1 MIPRPRG
8 RHGGSEDGRHVEGD
22 AGLDGDRCGAAD
34 ASARGRLQEEG
45 SAPGC
50 WGGGRCGG
58 WPRRGGA
65 RRLEPRARSARPRA
79 RRGRHPQGR
88 ALRLRQVRPGQRSPR
103 HPRSQC
109 RLAAAEQPRKDRAR
123 GALRRSRHD
132 RVQLGARCEARQ
144 GGQGLPGRARHRGG
158 AHLDDQLRG
167 GAPALSGGD
176 GELLGAQPARP
187 RGDPRQVTRR
197 GAAAGG
203 LLLLLGAGG
212 CATRADIVQ
221 RDRQLRQMILEDRR
235 QLQQVERELERLRRA
250 VEEGPRRGGA
260 AANDRVA
267 DLERRLAELE
277 SRLGGPEG
285 PAGSAQAPPEEPPA
299 AGSAAPEQP
308 AREARAVPPET
319 RPPAPAPS
327 APPAVPAPAPEEA
340 DEWQREV
347 AREQAAVGAMGNV
360 PERQEFAGILDGLAR
375 KDCGRA
381 IPQLNSFAANHK
393 DSPLA
398 DNALYWAARCYQLR
412 GDAKQ
417 AISKFYDVVMRYP
430 KGDKTPAALWA
441 QGNLFVQIGDTPDA
455 RLALSEL
462 VRKYP
467 ASEEAAKA
475 RQKLSE
481 LEH

>member
-1 MIPRPRG
+1 M
-8 RHGGSEDGRHVEGD
+8 
-22 AGLDGDRCGAAD
+22 
-34 ASARGRLQEEG
+34 
-45 SAPGC
+45 
-50 WGGGRCGG
+50 
-58 WPRRGGA
+58 
-65 RRLEPRARSARPRA
+65 
-79 RRGRHPQGR
+79 
-88 ALRLRQVRPGQRSPR
+88 
-103 HPRSQC
+103 
-109 RLAAAEQPRKDRAR
+109 
-123 GALRRSRHD
+123 
-132 RVQLGARCEARQ
+132 
-144 GGQGLPGRARHRGG
+144 
-158 AHLDDQLRG
+158 
-167 GAPALSGGD
+167 
-176 GELLGAQPARP
+176 
-187 RGDPRQVTRR
+187 TRR

-203 LLLLLGAGG
+203 LVLLLGAAG
-212 CATRADIVQ
+212 CATRGDIVQ

-250 VEEGPRRGGA
+250 VEESPRRGGVA
-260 AANDRVA
+260 TNDKVA

-277 SRLGGPEG
+277 SRLGRPEG
-285 PAGSAQAPPEEPPA
+285 STAAQNAPEELPA
-299 AGSAAPEQP
+299 SGSGAPEQP
-308 AREARAVPPET
+308 AREAKALPPET
-319 RPPAPAPS
+319 RPPAPAPGP
-327 APPAVPAPAPEEA
+327 PPAVSAPAPEEA

-398 DNALYWAARCYQLR
+398 DDALYWAARCYQLR

>member
-1 MIPRPRG
+1 
-8 RHGGSEDGRHVEGD
+8 
-22 AGLDGDRCGAAD
+22 
-34 ASARGRLQEEG
+34 
-45 SAPGC
+45 
-50 WGGGRCGG
+50 
-58 WPRRGGA
+58 
-65 RRLEPRARSARPRA
+65 
-79 RRGRHPQGR
+79 
-88 ALRLRQVRPGQRSPR
+88 
-103 HPRSQC
+103 
-109 RLAAAEQPRKDRAR
+109 
-123 GALRRSRHD
+123 
-132 RVQLGARCEARQ
+132 
-144 GGQGLPGRARHRGG
+144 
-158 AHLDDQLRG
+158 
-167 GAPALSGGD
+167 
-176 GELLGAQPARP
+176 
-187 RGDPRQVTRR
+187 VTRR

-398 DNALYWAARCYQLR
+398 DDALYWAARCYQLR

>member
-45 SAPGC
+45 SAAGC

-285 PAGSAQAPPEEPPA
+285 PA
-299 AGSAAPEQP
+299 
-308 AREARAVPPET
+308 
-319 RPPAPAPS
+319 
-327 APPAVPAPAPEEA
+327 VPAPAPEEA

-398 DNALYWAARCYQLR
+398 DDALYWAARCYQLR